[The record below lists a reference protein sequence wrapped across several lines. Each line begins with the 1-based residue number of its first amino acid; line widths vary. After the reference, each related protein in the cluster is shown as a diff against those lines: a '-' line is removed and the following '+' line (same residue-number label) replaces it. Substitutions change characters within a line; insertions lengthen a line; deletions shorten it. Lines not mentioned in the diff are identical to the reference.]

1 MDVAR
6 DPVAPPAPDKRRSGK
21 STERA
26 RASLGRSDWVD
37 AALAAIAQ
45 GGLGAVSVERLA
57 KQLGAT
63 KGSFYW
69 HFEDRSDLI
78 RSALAEWES
87 RDTDAVIE
95 HASRVEDPRERLQSL
110 FRLVFDESARVQID
124 LSLLADADDP
134 DVAAALERVA
144 AKRLRYIDEL
154 FQAMGSKAGS
164 DRALL
169 AYTAFIGLAH
179 LRRTADE
186 LTPRG
191 RSSSR
196 YITNITTWLIE

>member
-1 MDVAR
+1 MTRPTLD
-6 DPVAPPAPDKRRSGK
+6 RRGTGK
-21 STERA
+21 SAQET
-26 RASLGRSDWVD
+26 RASLCRVDWIE

-45 GGLGAVSVERLA
+45 GGIGAVSVERLA
-57 KQLGAT
+57 KELGAT

-95 HASRVEDPRERLQSL
+95 RASRVEDPRERLQSL

-124 LSLLADADDP
+124 TSLLADADNP

-164 DRALL
+164 DRAML

-179 LRRTADE
+179 LRRTADK
-186 LTPRG
+186 LTPQG